1 MYSVKEGSLV
11 QQARAKLFKIAF
23 EALYGPFSWA
33 YDWVSRTF
41 FLGQWRLWQR
51 ASVHFLCGSRVLEV
65 GMGTGDLQM
74 DLAKAGFQVWGIDL
88 SPQMLRRATAK
99 ARRAGKQFNAC
110 RARTQAI
117 PFTSACFDSV
127 VSTFPN
133 EYIADNETLRE
144 IARVLRPG
152 GRLVIVPGGWL
163 APKDAK
169 GKTLE
174 GVAKVVYGYK
184 GQPDKDALAQQ
195 AHAGVGSF
203 KWIGVLKS
211 RMAEVGFSVTTHIA
225 SNERGAC
232 LIVVAD
238 LQTSNLHQHEKPGVA
253 G

>member
-1 MYSVKEGSLV
+1 MYSVKEDSLV
-11 QQARAKLFKIAF
+11 QQTRAKLFKIAF

-51 ASVHFLCGSRVLEV
+51 ASIHFLRGSHVLEI

-74 DLAKAGFQVWGIDL
+74 DLCKAGFQVWGIDL
-88 SPQMLRRATAK
+88 SPQMLRRATEK

-117 PFTSACFDSV
+117 PFPSDCFDSV
-127 VSTFPN
+127 VSTFPS
-133 EYIADNETLRE
+133 EYIADRDTLRE

-169 GKTLE
+169 AKTLE

-184 GQPDKDALAQQ
+184 GQADTDALAQQ
-195 AHAGVGSF
+195 AKAGAGSF
-203 KWIGVLKS
+203 KWVGVLKS
-211 RMAEVGFSVTTHIA
+211 RMAEVGFSVSTHVA
-225 SNERGAC
+225 SNKRGAC
-232 LIVVAD
+232 LVVVGD
-238 LQTSNLHQHEKPGVA
+238 LRQYPR
-253 G
+253 